1 MLQSAIIPGQ
11 TRLCQQSQI
20 SRSSYSGRPHACRKA
35 LVLRVV
41 STSSHRESVLVD
53 SVLRAVEN
61 TDGGLLMN
69 KADMESVDL
78 MLDALEQQGAQQEPR
93 PLGNELLW
101 GNYNVAYTSTSRAMT
116 QSGNPAGGRF
126 RGGLGRML
134 FRSTGIFQSV
144 LAPDIATNKIEFKLL
159 GCISGAVGLRG
170 KVVPVTGG
178 NSNADTVKVLFE
190 KPVLSFGDLH
200 LKIGPP
206 SSVEL
211 QTQYLD
217 ERVRLGKGS
226 RGSLFVFTRGG
237 AADTAGMD
245 LVGLQKSSQTALLA
259 FSVVFCSIFITGA
272 LAWLSGPLPGKVL
285 GVGLW
290 LLGAAIGG
298 VVRSGGII
306 SDNKQPTAPSTSTPT
321 PAPAANSP

>member
-1 MLQSAIIPGQ
+1 
-11 TRLCQQSQI
+11 
-20 SRSSYSGRPHACRKA
+20 
-35 LVLRVV
+35 
-41 STSSHRESVLVD
+41 
-53 SVLRAVEN
+53 
-61 TDGGLLMN
+61 
-69 KADMESVDL
+69 
-78 MLDALEQQGAQQEPR
+78 
-93 PLGNELLW
+93 
-101 GNYNVAYTSTSRAMT
+101 
-116 QSGNPAGGRF
+116 
-126 RGGLGRML
+126 ML

-237 AADTAGMD
+237 AADTAG
-245 LVGLQKSSQTALLA
+245 
-259 FSVVFCSIFITGA
+259 A